1 MKLIHSTC
9 NNQTATTVFNEYCKQ
24 EDITSKNFKKLN
36 WLLTHKFVSKNN
48 FNAFKELSVLPEKKL

>member
-24 EDITSKNFKKLN
+24 EDITSKNFKKTK
-36 WLLTHKFVSKNN
+36 LTTNPQICV
-48 FNAFKELSVLPEKKL
+48 